1 MQKKKGISLIVL
13 VITIIVMII
22 LAASVVIT
30 LSNTGIIDKA
40 NTAVN
45 LTSEKQVQ
53 DLASLIWAE
62 AYLDETRTDTIENVV
77 KDKLEDQ
84 GVTED
89 KWDIQ
94 VSDEGVTVTLKN
106 TTDGTE
112 EGKLSGEWVFNE
124 QVSIPE
130 DIDIVNTQSI
140 NFNSNG
146 SSFTSMSFTEAPTYN
161 VPFYYFNYDDTQVGF
176 GPGGIE
182 LAIDEAYRT
191 VDFGSAPQEVSQEFY
206 DWFTA
211 NATKVS

>member
-22 LAASVVIT
+22 LAAAVIISM
-30 LSNTGIIDKA
+30 SNNGVIDRA
-40 NTAVN
+40 NNAVN
-45 LTSEKQVQ
+45 KTNLKEVQ

-62 AYLDETRTDTIENVV
+62 AYLDEERTDTIENVV
-77 KDKLEDQ
+77 KDKLEEQ

-94 VSDEGVTVTLKN
+94 VSDEGVTVALKN
-106 TTDGTE
+106 AASGTE

-130 DIDIVNTQSI
+130 DTGIVNTQSI
-140 NFNSNG
+140 NFSSNG
-146 SSFTSMSFTEAPTYN
+146 SSFTSMNFTEAPTYN
-161 VPFYYFNYDDTQVGF
+161 VPIISLNYDDTEVGI
-176 GPGGIE
+176 GVGGIE
-182 LAIDEAYRT
+182 IEIDVTYSIIN
-191 VDFGSAPQEVSQEFY
+191 FGSTPQEVSEEFY
-206 DWFTA
+206 DWFTS